1 MTICSVFNEQF
12 SHVAMLK
19 NEAALGVSNY
29 GFLLYTTL
37 KLFLDYP
44 EYFSLEMHPKR
55 QYKICICSV
64 ILGELESFRNY
75 NGFFIIFPKILAAI

>member
-64 ILGELESFRNY
+64 ILGELESI
-75 NGFFIIFPKILAAI
+75 GKFIT